1 MLKDS
6 HAMAGPDAP
15 AQEASKRHGASKAA
29 RARAV
34 LDRPPQAQGWSTT
47 DEDEIALRRWRGR
60 TEITAIETLEPKQP
74 IFGTFRIRSESGSS
88 YEVEIRSFD
97 QHMNSC
103 GCIDHRVNG
112 LGTCKHIEGV
122 LAALRRQD
130 VRAFDVVSKTRLEH
144 DVAAAGSARL
154 EIFLDRRDT
163 TRPTVVWPTA
173 CGTGRSSQRRAWGML
188 RDWLRPFLKSD
199 GELDANP
206 GKVAALLVAWQSA
219 PAHVRRSIR
228 VSRHFCS
235 WIEREQR
242 QRSRAKA
249 RAKFIGEVE
258 RGKAS
263 FDLVKLPLLPYQ
275 REGMLHLAF
284 GERALLAD
292 EMGLGKTVQ
301 AIAACELLARAKG
314 IARVLVVC
322 PASLKAEWEEQIA
335 QFTDRPAKSVFGP
348 RAQRLAT
355 YGKPVFFNIVNYEQV
370 LVDADDINQ
379 ILAPDVV
386 ILDEAQRI
394 KNWQT
399 KTARRVKKLR
409 SPYAFVLTGTPL
421 ENRIDELYSIVQYLD
436 PELFGPLFRFNREFY
451 DLDERGRPVDYK
463 NLGQLR
469 NRVAPVMLRRRKAD
483 VESELPGRT
492 VTNYFVPMAEEQRTR
507 YDDYKFQAARIVAI
521 AQRRPLLPKEFE
533 RLQMLLACMRMIC
546 DTPAILDPTCRISPK
561 LEELERILGD
571 LLEEPERKVIV
582 FSEWETM
589 LGMVRELA
597 GEMGIEAAWHTGS
610 VPQQRRRAEIV
621 RFKQD
626 PACRLFLSTDSGSVG
641 LNLQVASAV
650 VNVDLPWNPAKLE
663 QRIAR
668 AWRKGQM
675 RGVTVVNLV
684 CEDSIEHAMVHLL
697 GAKQA
702 LADGVIDGQG
712 DLAAL
717 KMPSG
722 RGAMV
727 ARMQALMQAAETT
740 PAERGETLRA
750 VAPCPVSPEETIAA
764 QLRQNHGE
772 RALLVEARQGGDG
785 RTRVLAVLDL
795 ASDAL
800 MAETQRLAAADGSG
814 PVVEIIDRAT
824 WITLRRLQASGLI
837 QILDGSPRVLHRAAG
852 LADTDVE
859 HAANALKVR
868 LAALRGEAERTL
880 RMAHV
885 LAAGGFPEEAR
896 PQLAKAI
903 GHGAAIRL
911 AALGVLPA
919 DATLA
924 TPAQIQDLV
933 ERKALPLQAIVTLD
947 ELAAA
952 SGTPAGA
959 EIERL
964 LKATDDI
971 LAACVDGG
979 APDCDR
985 ARACSYSHVKLTA
998 SPAPR

>member
-15 AQEASKRHGASKAA
+15 AQEASKRHGASKKA
-29 RARAV
+29 RVRAV
-34 LDRPPQAQGWSTT
+34 LDRQPQAQGWSTT
-47 DEDEIALRRWRGR
+47 DEDEVALRRWRGR
-60 TEITAIETLEPKQP
+60 TEIAALEALEPKQP
-74 IFGTFRIRSESGSS
+74 IFGTFRIRSESGSR
-88 YEVEIRSFD
+88 YEVEIRALASAT
-97 QHMNSC
+97 NSC

-122 LAALRRQD
+122 LAVLRRQD
-130 VRAFDVVSKTRLEH
+130 AATFDEAVG
-144 DVAAAGSARL
+144 AGSARV
-154 EIFLDRRDT
+154 EIFLDRREAA
-163 TRPTVVWPTA
+163 RPALAWPVSGA
-173 CGTGRSSQRRAWGML
+173 SLRAA
-188 RDWLRPFLKSD
+188 RDWLRPFLRSD
-199 GELDANP
+199 GQLDANP
-206 GKVAALLVAWQSA
+206 GKVAKLLAAWPSA
-219 PAHVRRSIR
+219 PTHVRRSIR
-228 VSRHFCS
+228 VSRHINP

-242 QRSRAKA
+242 QRSRIKA
-249 RAKFIGEVE
+249 RTKFLGEVE
-258 RGKAS
+258 CGKAS

-301 AIAACELLARAKG
+301 AIAACELLARRKG

-322 PASLKAEWEEQIA
+322 PASLKAEWEEQIRH
-335 QFTDRPAKSVFGP
+335 FTDRPAKSVFGP
-348 RAQRLAT
+348 RAQRLAE
-355 YGKPVFFNIVNYEQV
+355 YGNPTFFNIVNYEQV
-370 LVDADDINQ
+370 LVDAEGINQ

-399 KTARRVKKLR
+399 KTARCVKQLR
-409 SPYAFVLTGTPL
+409 APYAFVLTGTPL

-451 DLDERGRPVDYK
+451 DLDERGRPIDYK

-469 NRVAPVMLRRRKAD
+469 DRVAPIMLRRRKAD

-507 YDDYKFQAARIVAI
+507 YEEYKVQAARIIAI
-521 AQRRPLLPKEFE
+521 AKRRPLLPKEFE

-546 DTPAILDPTCRISPK
+546 DTPAILDPTCRVSPK

-571 LLEEPERKVIV
+571 LLEEPDRKVIV

-597 GEMGIEAAWHTGS
+597 GEMCIEAAWHTGS

-626 PACRLFLSTDSGSVG
+626 PKCRLFLSTDSGSVG
-641 LNLQVASAV
+641 LNLQAASAV

-684 CEDSIEHAMVHLL
+684 CEDSIEHGMVHLL

-702 LADGVIDGQG
+702 LADGVLDGQG
-712 DLAAL
+712 DLATL

-722 RGAMV
+722 RGAMIE
-727 ARMQALMQAAETT
+727 RMQALMQAAE
-740 PAERGETLRA
+740 A
-750 VAPCPVSPEETIAA
+750 VAPRLAATRPLQPEEAIAA
-764 QLRQNHGE
+764 QLQQSHGE
-772 RALLVEARQGGDG
+772 RALLVEARQGSDG

-795 ASDAL
+795 DRDAL
-800 MAETQRLAAADGSG
+800 KAETQRLTAADDGDLAI
-814 PVVEIIDRAT
+814 EIIDRAT
-824 WITLRRLQASGLI
+824 WMTLRRLQASGMI
-837 QILDGSPRVLHRAAG
+837 QIMDGASRVLHRAAV
-852 LADTDVE
+852 LTSSEAED
-859 HAANALKVR
+859 AANALKAR
-868 LAALRGEAERTL
+868 MAILRGEAERAL
-880 RMAHV
+880 RMAQV

-896 PQLAKAI
+896 PLLAKAI

-911 AALGVLPA
+911 AMLGELPV

-924 TPAQIQDLV
+924 TPEQIQGLV
-933 ERKALPLQAIVTLD
+933 ERKALSLQAMATLD

-952 SGTPAGA
+952 SGTPSGA

-964 LKATDDI
+964 LKVTDE
-971 LAACVDGG
+971 V
-979 APDCDR
+979 
-985 ARACSYSHVKLTA
+985 LTA
-998 SPAPR
+998 CIEGAKAMDARDRE